1 MFLRKFTWRHRSKV
15 KNINGE
21 GDKNMTE
28 LQKIFLLGVFVYY
41 LGKGALYVTLY
52 VALIIVEKHAR
63 IRHKQ
68 IQMYLRKQRAEERE
82 RWKVA
87 YNLYEN
93 KKKEIPVSKPLEL
106 SQLIN
111 NPHSFSAYSNVKCS

>member
-1 MFLRKFTWRHRSKV
+1 
-15 KNINGE
+15 
-21 GDKNMTE
+21 MTE

-63 IRHKQ
+63 LRQKQ

-93 KKKEIPVSKPLEL
+93 KKKEIPASKPLEL

-111 NPHSFSAYSNVKCS
+111 NPNSFSAHSNVKCS

>member
-1 MFLRKFTWRHRSKV
+1 
-15 KNINGE
+15 
-21 GDKNMTE
+21 MTE
-28 LQKIFLLGVFVYY
+28 LQKIFLLGVFIYY

-68 IQMYLRKQRAEERE
+68 IQMYLRKQRSEERE

-87 YNLYEN
+87 YNLYET
-93 KKKEIPVSKPLEL
+93 KKKEIPASRPLEL

-111 NPHSFSAYSNVKCS
+111 NPNSFSAYSNVKCS